1 MQLSTI
7 ARYTEETFNKLSKR
21 EIIEIALS
29 LKNKVEA
36 SNIANTYALEE
47 IRKFNEKFFK
57 LESEINVVK
66 KVNTL
71 FNKRVV
77 DKERQCWANAQYS
90 RRE

>member
-21 EIIEIALS
+21 QTIEIALS

-47 IRKFNEKFFK
+47 IRKFNENFFK

-77 DKERQCWANAQYS
+77 DKERQCWENAQYS